1 MENQREGKIG
11 RINIQWC
18 HQRWEPTDHETVC
31 SNIIYS
37 SIDRVAVTAEYEHA
51 YAFQR
56 IRLKPQ
62 DACQVILIWH
72 VSGLLSVSDEAQ
84 QAYSMFREHQQNG
97 VQLVKQVLGRNSWCL
112 DPCKARRS
120 FCHGRKKDIVRRRSD
135 KRMFHDHCT
144 YHIEITR
151 AEMPSH
157 EQKRKATLRQK
168 IRTVMRVRCFQL
180 TRIKGR
186 ALPSKSYFR
195 VPFCGSSATRD
206 QRKTANMTEEEQS
219 KGVTDPQARRA
230 KDLHSMR
237 KEAFRLFTFVKKWEV
252 RGVSKPIDAPMLVGE
267 AQPMKRW
274 ELALRRVQTFK
285 NLMMPRTPSTVP

>member
-1 MENQREGKIG
+1 
-11 RINIQWC
+11 
-18 HQRWEPTDHETVC
+18 
-31 SNIIYS
+31 
-37 SIDRVAVTAEYEHA
+37 
-51 YAFQR
+51 
-56 IRLKPQ
+56 
-62 DACQVILIWH
+62 
-72 VSGLLSVSDEAQ
+72 
-84 QAYSMFREHQQNG
+84 MFREHQQNG

-237 KEAFRLFTFVKKWEV
+237 KEAFRLFTFVKE
-252 RGVSKPIDAPMLVGE
+252 
-267 AQPMKRW
+267 
-274 ELALRRVQTFK
+274 
-285 NLMMPRTPSTVP
+285 